1 MKVLIYGNKGW
12 IGSMMCKLMQKNNIS
27 YVGSKVRANDK
38 TGVEQELIDI
48 KPTHVMSFIGR
59 THGIINNKPYT
70 TIDYLEQKGKI
81 NENVRDNLFSPL
93 VLALL
98 CQKHNIHFTYLGT
111 GCIFKYDELHLSGDE
126 TTGFGEE
133 SLPNFFGSQ
142 YSVVKGYT
150 DELLHLFEDSVLNL
164 RIRMPIT
171 DTLEPR
177 NFITKITSYEYIC
190 SIPNAMTV
198 LDDLLP
204 LALDMTIKG
213 ITGTVN
219 LTNPGL
225 ISHNDILEMYKEI
238 VDANFTW
245 KNFSSEEQS
254 KILAADR
261 SNNCLDTT
269 KLQEMYPNVKHIK
282 VSVRETLI
290 RINSKIN
297 GKNRIRKHKKRLRKK
312 KIRTKKKQKRIK

>member
-1 MKVLIYGNKGW
+1 MKILIYGNKGW
-12 IGSMMCKLMQKNNIS
+12 IGSMMCKLMEQNNID
-27 YVGSKVRANDK
+27 YIGSKVRANDK
-38 TGVEQELIDI
+38 TGVEQELLNVN
-48 KPTHVMSFIGR
+48 PTHVMSFIGR
-59 THGIINNKPYT
+59 THGSIGDKQYT

-81 NENVRDNLFSPL
+81 KENVRDNLFSPI

-111 GCIFKYDELHLSGDE
+111 GCIFKYDELHANGDE
-126 TTGFGEE
+126 TTGFRED
-133 SLPNFFGSQ
+133 SLPNFFGSG

-150 DELLHLFEDSVLNL
+150 DELMHFFEDTVLNL

-177 NFITKITSYEYIC
+177 NFITKITTYEYIC

-204 LALDMTIKG
+204 VALDMAIKG

-225 ISHNDILEMYKEI
+225 VSHNEILQMYKET
-238 VDANFTW
+238 VDPTFTW
-245 KNFSSEEQS
+245 KNFSPEEQA

-261 SNNCLDTT
+261 SNNCLDTN
-269 KLQEMYPNVKHIK
+269 KLKQLYPDIKHIK
-282 VSVRETLI
+282 ESVRETLI
-290 RINSKIN
+290 RISSKVN
-297 GKNRIRKHKKRLRKK
+297 
-312 KIRTKKKQKRIK
+312 